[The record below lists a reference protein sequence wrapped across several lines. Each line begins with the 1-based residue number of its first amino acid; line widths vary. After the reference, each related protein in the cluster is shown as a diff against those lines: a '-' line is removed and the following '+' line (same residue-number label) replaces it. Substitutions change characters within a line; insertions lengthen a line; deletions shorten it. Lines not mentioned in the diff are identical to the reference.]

1 MARTYHEFDLII
13 IGAGTAGLSALKE
26 AKKYTDNVLLIHDGS
41 IGTTCARVGCMPSKS
56 LIHAAKLYDTHKKMP
71 DAGIVGSELI
81 KPDLPKI
88 LKSVREKRDHFV
100 SYIKEE
106 MESLQ
111 DYMVQGTARYETP
124 TTIRADGRLF
134 HTKSSVIATGSSPFI
149 PKKYEEFESQ
159 LITSDT
165 LFERRD
171 LPNRLAVVGMGAI
184 GLEMA
189 QAFAMLGV
197 DVTAIN
203 RSKKVGVVS
212 DAKINNTIIEALAE
226 DMKIW
231 LNTDPDVKQTP
242 EGLLL
247 RTKTQE
253 ATVDAI
259 FVAAGRK
266 PSLSKLGLKRL
277 GLNTNGNG
285 VPSFNRYSMQV
296 QGYPIYIAGDATDER
311 AVLHE
316 AVNEGERAAYNALHS
331 GNKHAPHHGGLQ
343 IIFTKPVTAVV
354 GDTEYAMRHDDI
366 VIGEADFEDQGRAK
380 IEGENFGKI
389 RLFADRNGGYLRGAE
404 IMAPAAE
411 HLAHFLSLGLVQHL
425 TLKQILKTPFYHPS
439 LEEGLK
445 SALENALEKIEEG

>member
-26 AKKYTDNVLLIHDGS
+26 AKKYTDNVLLIHDGPV
-41 IGTTCARVGCMPSKS
+41 GTTCARVGCMPSKS

-71 DAGIVGSELI
+71 DAGIVGAELI
-81 KPDLPKI
+81 KPDLPKV
-88 LKSVREKRDHFV
+88 LKNVREKRDYFV
-100 SYIKEE
+100 SHIEEE
-106 MESLQ
+106 MEALQ
-111 DYMVQGTARYETP
+111 DYMVQGRARYETP

-134 HTKSSVIATGSSPFI
+134 HTKNSVIATGSYPFI

-171 LPNRLAVVGMGAI
+171 LPKRMAVVGMGAI

-189 QAFAMLGV
+189 QALAMLGV

-212 DAKINNTIIEALAE
+212 DAKINNTIIEALSE
-226 DMKIW
+226 DMKLW
-231 LNTDPDVKQTP
+231 LNSDPDVKRVP
-242 EGLLL
+242 DGLLL
-247 RTKTQE
+247 HTETQE
-253 ATVDAI
+253 VTVDAI

-266 PSLSKLGLKRL
+266 PSLCQLGLKRL
-277 GLNTNGNG
+277 GLKINGNG
-285 VPSFNRYSMQV
+285 VPSFNRHSMQI
-296 QGYPIYIAGDATDER
+296 QDYPIYIAGDATDEQ

-316 AVNEGERAAYNALHS
+316 AVNEGERAAYNALHR
-331 GNKHAPHHGGLQ
+331 GNKQAPHHGGIQ
-343 IIFTKPVTAVV
+343 IIFTKPVTAIVR
-354 GDTEYAMRHDDI
+354 DTEYAMRHDDI
-366 VIGEADFEDQGRAK
+366 VIGEANFEDQGRAR
-380 IEGENFGKI
+380 IESENFGRI
-389 RLFADRNGGYLRGAE
+389 RLFADRNSGCLRGAE

-425 TLKQILKTPFYHPS
+425 TLSQILKTPFYHPS

-445 SALENALEKIEEG
+445 SALEGALKKLENR